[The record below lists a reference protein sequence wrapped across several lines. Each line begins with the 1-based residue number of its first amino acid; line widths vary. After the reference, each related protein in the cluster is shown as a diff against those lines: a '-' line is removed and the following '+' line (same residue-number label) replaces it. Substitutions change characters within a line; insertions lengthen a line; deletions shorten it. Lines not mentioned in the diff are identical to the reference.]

1 MAVHESKLKTG
12 KLLLGTA
19 PGVEYACQQTNV
31 RIVPEFNEEGDA
43 VETLCGD
50 TLTPSTTTA
59 WSLQGTA
66 IQDWDSTTGI
76 SFIKYSWQNNGVTVP
91 FSWQPNAGATTITGN
106 VTVRALEL
114 GGDVNTRITS
124 DFTWPL
130 AGDPTPVWP
139 TAAVPA
145 TGATAGTPGVWTP
158 ASSTPP
164 TSVANLISGTP
175 TSITATPATAWTA
188 GQYVQTG
195 TAGLPGQA
203 HWDGTAW
210 VAAPALLEA
219 DEADT
224 GSGSSGA
231 GTAAYSVP

>member
-1 MAVHESKLKTG
+1 MAVVESKLKTG

-31 RIVPEFNEEGDA
+31 RIVPEHNEEGDE

-50 TLTPSTTTA
+50 VLTPSTTTS

-66 IQDWDSTTGI
+66 IQDWDSTSGV
-76 SFIKYSWQNNGVTVP
+76 SFIKYSWESNGVTVP

-130 AGDPTPVWP
+130 AGEPTPVWP
-139 TAAVPA
+139 STTPA
-145 TGATAGTPGVWTP
+145 TGATAGVPGAWTP
-158 ASSTPP
+158 AGANPP
-164 TSVANLISGTP
+164 SSVANLIAGTP
-175 TSITATPATAWTA
+175 NAVTASPTTAWTT

-195 TAGLPGQA
+195 TAGAPGQA

-210 VAAPALLEA
+210 VAAPALLADDQGADDGA
-219 DEADT
+219 DEYT
-224 GSGSSGA
+224 
-231 GTAAYSVP
+231 SV